1 VRLFLMFMGPWDQG
15 GPWSPTGI
23 DGVHRFL
30 RRVWTV
36 VTDPRGVEPGDPES
50 GRLPAG
56 DTAASVADGLRRQTH
71 RTLKKVTDDHA
82 DYHWNTMIAALMELT
97 NRLIRLRGTAVVEER
112 EWDETISLLLLM
124 LAPIA
129 PHISEELWS
138 RRLAAS
144 GREWSS
150 IHSERWP
157 QYDETLIAEANV
169 ELPVQING
177 KLRDVVAVPAGLSEI
192 EIEQIV
198 MARDKVRA
206 ALEGQDVVRV
216 IQVPGRLVNVVA
228 RPRA

>member
-56 DTAASVADGLRRQTH
+56 DTAASVADALRRQTH